1 MKSTMTA
8 LVLLLCAVAVSAQD
22 RPFMEDL
29 SYYVENLEM
38 FELNQEDGRAHHV
51 PEKSILLNGT
61 WKFKYAESPAEIPS

>member
-38 FELNQEDGRAHHV
+38 FELNQEDGRSYHI
-51 PEKSILLNGT
+51 PDKSM
-61 WKFKYAESPAEIPS
+61 